1 MAARRLTAAIL
12 FGAVVLLSGCDLAT
26 KEVARS
32 QLRGQPS
39 IDLVSGVL
47 RLTYVENRD
56 TGFGLLRFIPTS
68 GRRPLIV
75 GLQLLT
81 IGVVLLLWW
90 RSESADQA
98 ARRSLLRHLPF
109 VLLLAGAAGNL
120 VERIAR
126 GYVVDFIHLRYW
138 PVFNLADILI
148 VAGGVL
154 LFLTWRRAAPAA
166 SSS

>member
-1 MAARRLTAAIL
+1 MAARRLTAALL
-12 FGAVVLLSGCDLAT
+12 FAAVALLSGCDLAS

-32 QLRGQPS
+32 HLRGQPS

-68 GRRPLIV
+68 GRRPVIV

-90 RSESADQA
+90 RSESTGSE

-148 VAGGVL
+148 VAGGAL
-154 LFLTWRRAAPAA
+154 LFLTWRRAAPEA